1 MFEEILKVV
10 EFGKVKEIEAIVQST
25 LDQGK
30 DANAILNTMISAM
43 DVIGEKFQ
51 AGEVFVPEMLISA
64 LTMKRGVE
72 VLKPHLGDGGASKNG
87 KLIIG
92 TASGDLHDI
101 GKNLV
106 ALMVESA
113 GFEVIDLGVDV
124 PSERFIET
132 IKKHPDCH
140 YVGISTLLT
149 TTMDSMSDTVS
160 AIDKAGLHDQVTVFV
175 GGAPVSAAFAKS
187 IGADCYTPDA
197 GSAAQKLKELATAR

>member
-10 EFGKVKEIEAIVQST
+10 EFGKVKEIEAIVQNT

-72 VLKPHLGDGGASKNG
+72 VLKPHLSDGGAAKNG

-106 ALMVESA
+106 VLMVESA

-124 PSERFIET
+124 PSERFIEAL
-132 IKKHPDCH
+132 KEHPDCH

-160 AIDKAGLHDQVTVFV
+160 AIDNAGLHDQVTVLV
-175 GGAPVSAAFAKS
+175 GGAPVSAAFAES
-187 IGADCYTPDA
+187 IGADFYTPDA